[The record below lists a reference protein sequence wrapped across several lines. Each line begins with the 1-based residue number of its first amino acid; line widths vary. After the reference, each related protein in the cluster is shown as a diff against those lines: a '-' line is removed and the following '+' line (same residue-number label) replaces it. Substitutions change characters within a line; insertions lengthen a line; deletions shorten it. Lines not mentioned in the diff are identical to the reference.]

1 MAEYK
6 VGIDFGTSNSGVAFY
21 QDGKV
26 HFLPIDRKNVVP
38 EVVKTILYI
47 TNDQTVSIGQEAIET
62 YYRHNINRQ
71 RRFEKRWVG
80 EIDVRGADMYFV
92 RDVYVLVDVLKPGR
106 LLQFIKTG
114 LRSDGYEGT
123 MIFERYYTLE
133 EIISVYLRELKKRA
147 ENLLNGR
154 ISAVTLGRPVRFFDD
169 FVKDQRSQEIL
180 SRAAYAAGFERVEF
194 EFEPVAAAYFYELR
208 LNQPRNVL
216 IFDFGG
222 GTLDITIMRLG
233 DPNDRHVFATGG
245 IGIAGSD
252 FDRAI
257 IKKRMEAHFGKGSP
271 GVDAEINRLIDAIAD
286 WQVLPEISTPQ
297 VKHSLEKA
305 IRAGNA
311 SSRLRALQ
319 SLIFNDLAF
328 LFYNRVEEAKI
339 RLSQA
344 GATTLEMSEGD
355 LNVWELYTRHQFEH
369 DIADFHRKIEERL
382 DETIAAS
389 GLQINEIEA
398 VVKTG
403 GSSSIP
409 VFTRML
415 HKKFGAAKVAASN
428 TFSSVTGGLA
438 IKAASM

>member
-1 MAEYK
+1 MVEYK
-6 VGIDFGTSNSGVAFY
+6 VGIDFGTSNSGVAFF
-21 QDGKV
+21 QDGEV

-71 RRFEKRWVG
+71 RRFVKKWAG

-92 RDVYVLVDVLKPGR
+92 RDVFVLVDVLKPGR

-114 LRSDGYEGT
+114 LRSEGYEGT
-123 MIFERYYTLE
+123 MIFERYYSLE

-147 ENLLNGR
+147 EELLGGR
-154 ISAVTLGRPVRFFDD
+154 IYAATLGRPVHFFDD
-169 FVKDQRSQEIL
+169 PDKDQRSQEVL
-180 SRAAYAAGFERVEF
+180 SRAAYAAGFEQVQF

-208 LNQPRNVL
+208 LDRPSNVL
-216 IFDFGG
+216 VFDFGG

-233 DPNDRHVFATGG
+233 DPKDRHVFATGG

-257 IKKRMEAHFGKGSP
+257 IQKRLEAHFGKDNP
-271 GVDAEINRLIDAIAD
+271 GVDADINRLISAIAD

-305 IRAGNA
+305 IRAGHA
-311 SSRLRALQ
+311 PMRLKALQ

-328 LFYNRVEEAKI
+328 LFYNRVEESKI
-339 RLSQA
+339 RLSDA
-344 GATTLEMSEGD
+344 SATILEMNGGD
-355 LNVWELYTRHQFEH
+355 LNVWELYTRHQFEQ
-369 DIADFHRKIEERL
+369 DIAEHRRKIEECL
-382 DETIAAS
+382 NETIIAS
-389 GLQINEIEA
+389 GLQIGEIDA

-403 GSSSIP
+403 GSSNIP
-409 VFTRML
+409 VFARML
-415 HKKFGAAKVAASN
+415 SDKFGAEKVVASN

-438 IKAASM
+438 IKAAAM